1 LAGYKAIE
9 GLIHSFGPSEL
20 APLRLSAREAFE
32 RVGLPTRRDEEFKY
46 TPLRQLDEQSYAV
59 AYGATVGR
67 EELPY
72 SDLDA
77 FHIVFVNGQPA
88 PELTTPKVLPEG
100 VVVTSLT
107 DAWETLPAHVTD
119 QLGQIATLDGRLGST
134 NDERFKH
141 LNTAHLTDGAVIY
154 VPRNVTVEDLIA
166 VHFLTKADHG
176 PLVAHPRLLVVLE
189 ENAEIRI
196 LESHIG
202 IQGEAFNNAVVEVSL
217 GSNARLEHVRLQEES
232 SDTNH
237 VGATYVR
244 QSGHSVYRSVH
255 ASYGGLV
262 SRHDL
267 NVWVGGER
275 CETWLDGAYI
285 GLGDQVSDH
294 HTRIDH
300 AFPNC
305 NSFEVYKG
313 ILGGKSRGVF
323 NGKIFVYLD
332 AQKTDAKQ
340 TNQALLLSPEASI
353 DTKPQLEIFADDV
366 KCTHGATVGQLR
378 EDSMFY
384 LRSRGIPEAQ
394 AKALL
399 VYAFAAE
406 VLEKISHVGLRE
418 TLEKRLYD
426 KLEA

>member
-1 LAGYKAIE
+1 V
-9 GLIHSFGPSEL
+9 
-20 APLRLSAREAFE
+20 E
-32 RVGLPTRRDEEFKY
+32 R
-46 TPLRQLDEQSYAV
+46 S
-59 AYGATVGR
+59 
-67 EELPY
+67 ELPY
-72 SDLDA
+72 GDLDA
-77 FHIVFVNGQPA
+77 FHLVFVNGQPA
-88 PELTTPKVLPEG
+88 PELLTPKVLADG
-100 VVVTSLT
+100 VVITSLT
-107 DAWETLPAHVTD
+107 EAWESLPPHVTD
-119 QLGQIATLDGRLGST
+119 QLGKIATLDGRLGST

-154 VPRNVTVEDLIA
+154 VPRNVVVEDLVA

-176 PLVAHPRLLVVLE
+176 PLAAHPRLLVILE
-189 ENAEIRI
+189 ENAELRL

-202 IQGEAFNNAVVEVSL
+202 MQGEAFNNVVVEVSL
-217 GSNARLEHVRLQEES
+217 GENARMEHVRLQEEGPA
-232 SDTNH
+232 TIH
-237 VGATYVR
+237 VGATYAR
-244 QSGHSVYRSVH
+244 QAAKSVYRSIH
-255 ASYGGLV
+255 ASYGALV

-275 CETWLDGAYI
+275 AETWLDGAYV
-285 GLGDQVSDH
+285 GLGEQISDH
-294 HTRIDH
+294 HTRLDH
-300 AFPNC
+300 AVPNC

-313 ILGGKSRGVF
+313 ILGGKAKGVF

-340 TNQALLLSPEASI
+340 TNQALLLSPDASI

-378 EDSMFY
+378 EDAMFY
-384 LRSRGIPEAQ
+384 LRARGIPESQ

-406 VLEKISHVGLRE
+406 VLEKISHGELKE
-418 TLEKRLYD
+418 KLEKRLYE